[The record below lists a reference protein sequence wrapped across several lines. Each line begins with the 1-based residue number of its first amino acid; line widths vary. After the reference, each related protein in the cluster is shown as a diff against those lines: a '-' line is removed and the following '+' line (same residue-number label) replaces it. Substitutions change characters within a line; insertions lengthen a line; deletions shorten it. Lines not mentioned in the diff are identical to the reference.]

1 MGRSGG
7 RGGGPLFRNVVALGG
22 GGGAVGVS
30 QVRQRFADGDV
41 RIATNADAGGTQ
53 TVFVSNRTSQLEAVP
68 MQQGAIRQSF
78 GLEAAATPTV
88 TNRAAAAI
96 AAELGPNVRVQ
107 VSREDRPREIAVGNQ
122 IIRGRNAR
130 SGPTAEGGGINTR
143 GGELVIS
150 ISAPRSVTNAQKAGA
165 IQRGL
170 RAVRDANRAAAAR

>member
-7 RGGGPLFRNVVALGG
+7 RRGGPLFRNVVALGG

-53 TVFVSNRTSQLEAVP
+53 TVFVSNRTSQLDAVP
-68 MQQGAIRQSF
+68 MQRGAIRQSF

-130 SGPTAEGGGINTR
+130 SGATAEGGGINTR

-170 RAVRDANRAAAAR
+170 RAVRDANQAAAAR